1 MRNIFAETLYQ
12 NAIKNKNIYVVVADI
27 SIAGNMIN
35 FQKKYPRRFINVGVS
50 EMTMIGMCA
59 GLALEGKR
67 SFAYTIANFSL
78 YRPFEMV
85 RNDLCY
91 QNLPVTIVGMGSGTT
106 YSNLG
111 GTHITMEDI
120 SIARSIPN
128 MTIIAPSDP
137 QELKKAVN
145 YCCNKSTSPTY
156 LRIGKTGEKNYTEI
170 SKEKWQFGKIRKIID
185 GKEICFLTYGS
196 IIRKSFTA
204 KEALKKYGIK
214 SSIYSCSTLKPFDEI
229 RLKQIFKK
237 YKYIVVIE
245 DHSIIGGLSEI
256 VKGLAYENKY
266 SGNVQ
271 SFSLKDKFI
280 NNYGSQ
286 DDLLDSHGLS
296 DRNIMKTTLKFLKKY
311 E

>member
-27 SIAGNMIN
+27 SIAGNMLN

-67 SFAYTIANFSL
+67 SFAYTIANFTL

-106 YSNLG
+106 YATLG

-120 SIARSIPN
+120 SVARSIPN

-137 QELKKAVN
+137 LELKQAVD
-145 YCCNKSTSPTY
+145 YCCNKSNSPTY
-156 LRIGKTGEKNYTEI
+156 LRIGKSGEKNYTEI
-170 SKEKWQFGKIRKIID
+170 SKEKWQFGKIRRITE
-185 GKEICFLTYGS
+185 GKDICFLTYGN

-204 KEALKKYGIK
+204 ADALKKYGIN
-214 SSIYSCSTLKPFDEI
+214 SSIYSCSTLKPFDET
-229 RLKQIFKK
+229 RLKKIFKK
-237 YKYIVVIE
+237 HKYIVTIE
-245 DHSIIGGLSEI
+245 DHSIIGGLTEI

-266 SGNVQ
+266 SGNIQ
-271 SFSLKDKFI
+271 SFSLQDKFI

-296 DRNIMKTTLKFLKKY
+296 DKKIIKTTLNFLKKY

>member
-1 MRNIFAETLYQ
+1 MRNVFAETLYQ

-27 SIAGNMIN
+27 SIAGNMLN

-67 SFAYTIANFSL
+67 SFGYTIANFTL

-91 QNLPVTIVGMGSGTT
+91 QNLPVTIVGMGAGTT
-106 YSNLG
+106 YATLG

-120 SIARSIPN
+120 SIARSVPN

-137 QELKKAVN
+137 LELKQAVD
-145 YCCNKSTSPTY
+145 YCCKKSNSPTY
-156 LRIGKTGEKNYTEI
+156 LRIGKSGEKNYTQI
-170 SKEKWQFGKIRKIID
+170 SKEKWKFGKIRKITD
-185 GKEICFLTYGS
+185 GNDICFLTYGN

-204 KEALKKYGIK
+204 AENLTKIGIK
-214 SSIYSCSTLKPFDEI
+214 SSIYSCSTLKPFDEQ
-229 RLKQIFKK
+229 RLKKIFDT
-237 YKYIVVIE
+237 YKNIIIIE
-245 DHSIIGGLSEI
+245 DHSVVGGLTSI
-256 VKGLAYENKY
+256 VKMLAYENKY
-266 SGNVQ
+266 YGNIK
-271 SFSLKDKFI
+271 SFALQDKFI

-286 DDLLDSHGLS
+286 DDLLESHGLGDKKIINS
-296 DRNIMKTTLKFLKKY
+296 IIKFVKKN